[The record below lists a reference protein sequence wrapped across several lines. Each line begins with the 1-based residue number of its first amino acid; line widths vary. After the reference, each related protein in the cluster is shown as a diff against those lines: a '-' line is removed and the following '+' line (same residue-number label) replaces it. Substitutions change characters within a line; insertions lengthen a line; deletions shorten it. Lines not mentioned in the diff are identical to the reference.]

1 MGKFRLTYEKGGILY
16 SQIIECRLDGT
27 IGLKDYLKGRGIDYT
42 DSIKSIEQ
50 LEPIVNVD

>member
-1 MGKFRLTYEKGGILY
+1 MIEDNFKKIRRY
-16 SQIIECRLDGT
+16 SQKYFVPLDIVYDSG
-27 IGLKDYLKGRGIDYT
+27 KQVPKGRGIDYT